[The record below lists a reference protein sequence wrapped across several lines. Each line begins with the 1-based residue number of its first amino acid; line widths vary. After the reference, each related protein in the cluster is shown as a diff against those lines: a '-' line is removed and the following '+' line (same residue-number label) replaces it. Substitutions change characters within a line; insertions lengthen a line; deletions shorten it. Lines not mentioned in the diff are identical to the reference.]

1 MKLKTVEGGNWEMAT
16 VTFDSTPGETK
27 NAAVTFKSTL
37 YKALHIYSGEDNMI
51 DDCFSHVLY

>member
-1 MKLKTVEGGNWEMAT
+1 MAT

-27 NAAVTFKSTL
+27 NAAVAFKSTL

-51 DDCFSHVLY
+51 DDCFSHILY